1 MGQRSNILKCRHT
14 FDEKEQG
21 LGSEN
26 LLSELSFDQRNLAS
40 FRRLFIVRP
49 ITDIGFEHRVFE
61 FLRSRNRLSHVI
73 K

>member
-1 MGQRSNILKCRHT
+1 MGQCSNILKCKHT

-26 LLSELSFDQRNLAS
+26 LSSEVSFDPRSLAS
-40 FRRLFIVRP
+40 FRRLFVVRP
-49 ITDIGFEHRVFE
+49 VADIGFEHRVFE
-61 FLRSRNRLSHVI
+61 FLRSRNRLGHVI